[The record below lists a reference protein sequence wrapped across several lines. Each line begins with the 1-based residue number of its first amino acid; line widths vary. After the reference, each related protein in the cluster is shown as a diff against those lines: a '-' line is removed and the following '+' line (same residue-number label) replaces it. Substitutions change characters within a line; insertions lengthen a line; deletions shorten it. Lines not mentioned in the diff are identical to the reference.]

1 MKLGAMNRVIN
12 TDLRLLRNELNN
24 LKKIRESIPDKSC
37 EFFIQVDN
45 TLGELEENLNAT
57 IQNYKV
63 LKETTEFSSISIK
76 PDLSIL
82 DIRLI
87 LMDLPQ
93 QKHLFWIHYRDR
105 ESFKDYIIELDLY
118 MRDFFEH
125 ISDAS
130 MFGKLY
136 NLQKLCSNCS
146 KYANRMQLSFD
157 NCILVFLLRKSH
169 PQRKRRESK

>member
-24 LKKIRESIPDKSC
+24 LKKIRKSIPDESC
-37 EFFIQVDN
+37 EFFVQVN
-45 TLGELEENLNAT
+45 NILGELEEDLNT
-57 IQNYKV
+57 TMQNYKV
-63 LKETTEFSSISIK
+63 LKEATEFSSISIK
-76 PDLSIL
+76 PDLSI
-82 DIRLI
+82 ININMI

-105 ESFKDYIIELDLY
+105 ASFKDYIIELDLY
-118 MRDFFEH
+118 MRNFFEH

-130 MFGKLY
+130 VFGKLY

-157 NCILVFLLRKSH
+157 NCILAFLLRKSH
-169 PQRKRRESK
+169 PQRKRKKSK